1 MIPVVRR
8 SARFVGPAL
17 PLLVVVA
24 TMFVAGHPLR
34 ASTPES
40 TTDFYSCT
48 PLTVG
53 SFYDR
58 VHVLCSVA
66 APGGI
71 SYFAYCTSFNSA
83 NASRMLS
90 IFTAAKATGKDI
102 GMYYDPD
109 DLNGTACGCQTS
121 NCRVI
126 SGAEIRP

>member
-34 ASTPES
+34 ASPPES
-40 TTDFYSCT
+40 LTFYSCT

-53 SFYDR
+53 SFFDR
-58 VHVLCSVA
+58 VHVFCSAA

-102 GMYYDPD
+102 GMYYDPN
-109 DLNGTACGCQTS
+109 DLNGASCGCQAS